1 MLEILKQIDLK
12 KLFDL
17 DRVFEIDPAPEGL
30 YIYLAFPFGLLLLAA
45 LALAILAPRKSKMY
59 QKLLVKWA
67 YLFLTTGLICEAV
80 IFFRYQGIVY
90 LGSRVVLYL
99 LFLLFMLWALSIC
112 LYWFVAIP
120 KEKKLLQDKKNFEKY
135 LPQGK
140 KGS

>member
-1 MLEILKQIDLK
+1 MLEILKQINLK

-30 YIYLAFPFGLLLLAA
+30 YFYLAIPFGILLLAA
-45 LALAILAPRKSKMY
+45 LVLAVLAPRKNKMY

-67 YLFLTTGLICEAV
+67 YLFLTIGLIGEAV

-99 LFLLFMLWALSIC
+99 LFLLFILWASSIC
-112 LYWFVAIP
+112 LYWFGIIP
-120 KEKKLLQDKKNFEKY
+120 KEKKKLEEKKKFEKY
-135 LPQGK
+135 LPRK
-140 KGS
+140 R